1 MVSLYKS
8 EPRENLMQNRRGYR
22 DLGQQ
27 ATKKKMEKLPSICKM
42 ISLKSFSNWHNIA
55 IFY

>member
-1 MVSLYKS
+1 MIDMVSLSKS

-27 ATKKKMEKLPSICKM
+27 ATEKKIGETT
-42 ISLKSFSNWHNIA
+42 
-55 IFY
+55 